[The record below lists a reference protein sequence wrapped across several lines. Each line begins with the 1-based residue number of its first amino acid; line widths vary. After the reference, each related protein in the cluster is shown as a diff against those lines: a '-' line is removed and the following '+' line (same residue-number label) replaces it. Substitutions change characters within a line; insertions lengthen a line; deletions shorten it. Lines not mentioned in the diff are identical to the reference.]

1 MHPLIRAAAQRVGFN
16 PLAWL
21 SYTQRMRRFGREYR
35 VPQQASGTTQ
45 RFAVVV
51 TPWIGSAVPWFSFAC
66 GLLLATNGNKVT
78 FVIDDLPF
86 GDKPLRYRFVLGC
99 IQSVVNR
106 LRNRLEV
113 VDLSAHRSVAPL
125 SAEARKSISR
135 LATLNAVWAMRG
147 EMVETGRQSFVD
159 TCSEQLNAAYGAI
172 AAVMQPG
179 RFDVLFI
186 PGGVYGTSGLW
197 VERARA
203 ARTRIAS
210 FDNGGYGALMLA
222 SEGLACQMHD
232 IPRAFALL
240 KRSCVS
246 AQEREFVFDT
256 AHAEIA
262 QRRSGVDTFA
272 SQMRET
278 RSVGAR
284 FDGAVLL
291 ALNSSWDSAAL
302 GLHTVFENNMDWI
315 VQTVRYL
322 LEHTQA
328 TVVVRQHP
336 AERLDYARTS
346 DDYSALLRRNFGT
359 QPRLI
364 FIAADEQ
371 INSYELLERVAAVVV
386 YTSTIGTEAAAS
398 GKPVITPSNSYYSDL
413 GFVWKAVDRRLYEN
427 CLAAAAAGTLQVTAA
442 MREDALFCYY
452 LTQCSQWVFS
462 PFNPA
467 DFAKWSRLSLRG
479 LHADANVSTVLKSL
493 EQNIPVA
500 FLNHQAAMQ
509 KRLAPGA

>member
-1 MHPLIRAAAQRVGFN
+1 MRPLMRAAAQRIGFN

-21 SYTQRMRRFGREYR
+21 GYTRRMRGFAREYSALGR
-35 VPQQASGTTQ
+35 GGGSKQ

-51 TPWIGSAVPWFSFAC
+51 TPWIGSAVPWFSLVV
-66 GLLLATNGNKVT
+66 GLLLSVNGNAVS
-78 FVIDDLPF
+78 FIIDDLPF
-86 GDKPLRYRFVLGC
+86 GDRPRRHRFILGC
-99 IQSVVNR
+99 IRCVVGR
-106 LRNRLEV
+106 LRNTFEV
-113 VDLSAHRSVAPL
+113 IDLSAEGSTAPL
-125 SAEARKSISR
+125 SLEARQSIKR
-135 LATLNAVWAMRG
+135 LATLNAVWALRG
-147 EMVETGRQSFVD
+147 EMVEAGRQQFVD
-159 TCSEQLNAAYGAI
+159 TCSGQLAAAYGAV
-172 AAVMQPG
+172 AAVMRPG
-179 RFDVLFI
+179 RFDMLFI

-203 ARTRIAS
+203 VGTRIAT

-222 SEGLACQMHD
+222 SDGLACQMHD

-240 KRSCVS
+240 KRNCASE
-246 AQEREFVFDT
+246 QERTFVVET

-262 QRRSGVDTFA
+262 KRRAGVDTFS
-272 SQMRET
+272 SQMRDT
-278 RSVGAR
+278 RSIGSR

-322 LEHTQA
+322 LQHTPT

-346 DDYSALLRRNFGT
+346 DDYNALLRRNFGNE
-359 QPRLI
+359 PRLI
-364 FIAADEQ
+364 FIGADEQ
-371 INSYELLERVAAVVV
+371 INSYELLDRVAAVVV

-398 GKPVITPSNSYYSDL
+398 GKPVITPSNSYYSGL
-413 GFVWKAVDRRLYEN
+413 GFVWQAVERRQYESF
-427 CLAAAAAGTLQVTAA
+427 LAAAAAGTLQVTAA

-467 DFAKWSRLSLRG
+467 DVAKWSRLSLRE
-479 LHADANVSTVLKSL
+479 LQKDAAVSTVLKSL

-500 FLNHQAAMQ
+500 YLNHLKAFSA
-509 KRLAPGA
+509 